1 MGPAA
6 ELLDR
11 YDIRT
16 KDIGPLLVEYQQNQ
30 KTLHQWYYQ
39 IAQMCKNKKYG
50 MEALMS
56 CPDQSAKT
64 PVNRELD
71 VNFNLPPKV
80 ATKKQSSVFVAEQL
94 HNIITGENPL
104 TKPSRVVD
112 FMYPQQ

>member
-39 IAQMCKNKKYG
+39 IA
-50 MEALMS
+50 
-56 CPDQSAKT
+56 
-64 PVNRELD
+64 
-71 VNFNLPPKV
+71 
-80 ATKKQSSVFVAEQL
+80 
-94 HNIITGENPL
+94 
-104 TKPSRVVD
+104 
-112 FMYPQQ
+112 